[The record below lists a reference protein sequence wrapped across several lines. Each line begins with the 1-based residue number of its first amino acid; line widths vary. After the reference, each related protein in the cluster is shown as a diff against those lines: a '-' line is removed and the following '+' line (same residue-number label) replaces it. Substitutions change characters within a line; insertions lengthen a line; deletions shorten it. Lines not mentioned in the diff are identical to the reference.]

1 MLSPEITYAMHS
13 VNFYIVKTNGQ
24 EVIRDHQTLLQIK
37 IHHLGEELLD
47 QNNNEVVLY
56 GIGRDNLLAFET
68 INIRAY
74 DAQLV
79 AFALAWYVDYANQPE
94 MFITREDPRV
104 SFRLK
109 RA

>member
-1 MLSPEITYAMHS
+1 MQSA
-13 VNFYIVKTNGQ
+13 NFYIVKTNGQ
-24 EVIRDHQTLLQIK
+24 EIIRDHKTLLQIK
-37 IHHLGEELLD
+37 IHHLGEGLFVS
-47 QNNNEVVLY
+47 NNNAMLLY

-68 INIRAY
+68 INSHDY
-74 DAQLV
+74 DAELV
-79 AFALAWYVDYANQPE
+79 AFALAWYVDYTEQSE